1 MGNALLRCCVP
12 TRSLQGQSE
21 DDDGPPPKT
30 PTPATNRVQLAAS
43 ELFTVPGL
51 ATAYHT
57 SVLVNGEEFFFSDS
71 GILWDRSLTSHQGQP
86 SELVDVGLS
95 RRTGSQ
101 LLAVLQPHFMPG
113 SYDLIQKNCNSFS
126 DCALHFLLEKR
137 LDRRYSALERLGQ
150 RASASMLQRFTKGMY
165 VPNPVAADFSVESV
179 IGQVDK
185 LPELERQGP
194 AADAAQLARSR
205 PALSIGARVTVV
217 GLKNAEALNGQGAVI
232 QRYNAVN
239 GRWEASINFTGE
251 IKALRAE
258 NLRPAGELVLQP
270 GDSCRIHSLK
280 SETGQA
286 LNGQEGTVLRYLH
299 DVSRYEVDVGG
310 MTKALKAENLQ
321 VVQAGAR

>member
-126 DCALHFLLEKR
+126 DCALFLLVRQR
-137 LDRRYSALERLGQ
+137 LDPNYRRLERLGKAGQ
-150 RASASMLQRFTKGMY
+150 KKIGLMSILSAVGLNYKE
-165 VPNPVAADFSVESV
+165 N
-179 IGQVDK
+179 
-185 LPELERQGP
+185 P
-194 AADAAQLARSR
+194 AADNFKLDDVIEYLQ
-205 PALSIGARVTVV
+205 ALS
-217 GLKNAEALNGQGAVI
+217 
-232 QRYNAVN
+232 
-239 GRWEASINFTGE
+239 
-251 IKALRAE
+251 
-258 NLRPAGELVLQP
+258 
-270 GDSCRIHSLK
+270 
-280 SETGQA
+280 
-286 LNGQEGTVLRYLH
+286 
-299 DVSRYEVDVGG
+299 
-310 MTKALKAENLQ
+310 
-321 VVQAGAR
+321 